1 MKFKFAVAL
10 SLALPCAFQFSYA
23 QIKDAAGCKDSPLIS
38 RFPGSVIASC
48 SDKAFDG
55 YDFTVTVDKQNKTKR
70 VEGTMHQS
78 NYNWPRA
85 TATKTQVVHK
95 LNSALKAAGFTFD
108 YDSGEYGDFTAHLG
122 KTWIMEEVS
131 GGGGYKQ
138 TIVIDKQLPQSIV
151 AKPASDAGDAAT
163 GQQTASTSQP
173 GDAKGCKD
181 SPLISRYT
189 GSVITGCNDKAFDGY
204 DFTITVDKQQKTK
217 RVEGIMHQNTYNWPS
232 NTASKIQ
239 VVHNLNNALKAAG
252 YTFDYDSGEYGD
264 FTVHMGKTWIM
275 EEVSGGGWY
284 RQTIVV
290 EKGMVQEV
298 VANAAALSGGL
309 TGNGHVVVNGILFD
323 TGKTDVKPE
332 SGPALQE
339 VAKMLK
345 ANPKLKVYVVGHT
358 DNVGALAANMDLSKR
373 RAASVVSTLTTKY
386 GVPAAQLDAIGDGPS
401 APVASNDSEDGR
413 ALNRRVELVK
423 Q

>member
-1 MKFKFAVAL
+1 MKL
-10 SLALPCAFQFSYA
+10 IYSLLVILAGASTCLVSSA
-23 QIKDAAGCKDSPLIS
+23 QGKDAPGCKDSPLIS
-38 RFPGSVIASC
+38 RFPGSFITAC

-55 YDFTVTVDKQNKTKR
+55 YDFTVTIDKQQKTKR
-70 VEGTMHQS
+70 VEGAMHQD
-78 NYNWPRA
+78 NYNWPRD
-85 TATKTQVVHK
+85 TATKTEVVHN
-95 LNSALKAAGFTFD
+95 LNNALKAAGFTFD

-131 GGGGYKQ
+131 SGGGYKQ
-138 TIVIDKQLPQSIV
+138 TIVIDKQMPQSIV
-151 AKPASDAGDAAT
+151 AKPATDSAEAAS
-163 GQQTASTSQP
+163 GQSASAAQP

-189 GSVITGCNDKAFDGY
+189 GSVIAGCNDKAFDGY

-217 RVEGIMHQNTYNWPS
+217 RVEGIMHQNNYNWPRD
-232 NTASKIQ
+232 TASKTQ

-264 FTVHMGKTWIM
+264 FTVHMGKTWLM
-275 EEVSGGGWY
+275 EEVSGGGSY
-284 RQTIVV
+284 KQTIVV
-290 EKGMVQEV
+290 EKGMTQEV

-323 TGKTDVKPE
+323 TGKADVKPE
-332 SGPALQE
+332 SAPALQE

-345 ANPKLKVYVVGHT
+345 ANPTLKVYVVGHT
-358 DNVGALAANMDLSKR
+358 DNVGVLAANIDLSKR
-373 RAASVVSTLTTKY
+373 RAASVVDALTTQY
-386 GVPAAQLDAIGDGPS
+386 GISASRLQPYGDGPY
-401 APVASNDSEDGR
+401 APIASNDAEDGR